1 MDQKTL
7 VLSLIKDDLI
17 NTKLIQSLQK
27 IGLYSDCY
35 FLRLST
41 TVFNLMGISENDKIY
56 ERYIELSE
64 KVELIDITESNKPME
79 KLALEI
85 YKELSAKLEIDEF

>member
-1 MDQKTL
+1 
-7 VLSLIKDDLI
+7 
-17 NTKLIQSLQK
+17 
-27 IGLYSDCY
+27 
-35 FLRLST
+35 
-41 TVFNLMGISENDKIY
+41 MGIHENDEIY

>member
-7 VLSLIKDDLI
+7 LLSLIKDDLI
-17 NTKLIQSLQK
+17 NTKLIQSLRK
-27 IGLYSDCY
+27 IGLSSDCY

-41 TVFNLMGISENDKIY
+41 TIFELMDIHENDEIY
-56 ERYIELSE
+56 ERYIELTE

-85 YKELSAKLEIDEF
+85 YKELSTKLNV